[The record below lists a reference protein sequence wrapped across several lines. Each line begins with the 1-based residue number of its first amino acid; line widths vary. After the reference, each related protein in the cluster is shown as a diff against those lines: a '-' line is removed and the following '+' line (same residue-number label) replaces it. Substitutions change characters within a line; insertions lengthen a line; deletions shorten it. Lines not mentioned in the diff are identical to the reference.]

1 MPLLAAATEGI
12 VLMLMASAY
21 MSSTGYSSSSSMIY
35 PGISEAKLMFR
46 LGPFSINQSKLSST
60 YNPY

>member
-21 MSSTGYSSSSSMIY
+21 MSSTGYSSSSSTIY
-35 PGISEAKLMFR
+35 PVISEAKLMFC